1 MKIVRLEESDGE
13 IFKTICKWNYDWWGI
28 RNNNSIEEVESY
40 FKHSLCKKDRL
51 PQTFIGIIDNKV
63 VGMYQIAMTDDLIS
77 RPDIYPWLINV
88 YVDKKYRGQG
98 ICREL
103 MYTVK
108 ENAKKIG
115 LSELYLYT
123 EYKGLYEK
131 FSWEFIEE
139 IKTFKEDAPIQ
150 RLYKLNI
157 N

>member
-1 MKIVRLEESDGE
+1 
-13 IFKTICKWNYDWWGI
+13 
-28 RNNNSIEEVESY
+28 
-40 FKHSLCKKDRL
+40 
-51 PQTFIGIIDNKV
+51 
-63 VGMYQIAMTDDLIS
+63 
-77 RPDIYPWLINV
+77 
-88 YVDKKYRGQG
+88 
-98 ICREL
+98 